1 MKINE
6 NAITAITAM
15 KMSKRCNYHTVGCR
29 ILMRDAMIKE
39 FIFEQMFLGQLYSFS
54 LVLIVVP

>member
-6 NAITAITAM
+6 NAITAM
-15 KMSKRCNYHTVGCR
+15 KMGKRCNYHTVGCR